1 MSRLVILNYKIIVSI
16 VNGTAQYYKRD
27 RIKKI
32 TSPAVTIYIIIKYKA
47 NVILRKLRYY
57 VFNEL
62 FKLLA
67 NLGTFQKDIEL
78 SIRSLTQERIRELLS
93 LHYLL

>member
-1 MSRLVILNYKIIVSI
+1 LVILNYKIIVSI

>member
-1 MSRLVILNYKIIVSI
+1 LVILNYKIIVSI

-62 FKLLA
+62 FELLA

-78 SIRSLTQERIRELLS
+78 SFCYINKELNTRTN
-93 LHYLL
+93 

>member
-1 MSRLVILNYKIIVSI
+1 MVILNYKIIVSI
-16 VNGTAQYYKRD
+16 VNETAQYYKRD

-57 VFNEL
+57 IFNEL
-62 FKLLA
+62 FEIESWDIPKRYRAIFLLY
-67 NLGTFQKDIEL
+67 Q
-78 SIRSLTQERIRELLS
+78 
-93 LHYLL
+93 